1 MWSQA
6 TPSMVSCSSSSGR
19 KRTHE
24 VSSAKGTK
32 HSLELG
38 VSQAEGP
45 SPLIGCKVTVA
56 TETGESNIL

>member
-6 TPSMVSCSSSSGR
+6 TPSMVSCSSSSSR

-38 VSQAEGP
+38 VSEGP